1 MNASKTLRRSII
13 GLSLCAIAVV
23 FMFTSAGK
31 SMLSE
36 ARSLY
41 EPAIAE
47 SAVTPLDSADFRNA
61 LESEIYLPQEVDFT
75 AGSNL
80 LISDNS
86 SESTGSEELTALLD
100 GKGRQCSFQNHGALA
115 LNGQGGCM

>member
-1 MNASKTLRRSII
+1 MNASKTFRRVII

-31 SMLSE
+31 SALSE

-47 SAVTPLDSADFRNA
+47 SAEKPFDAADFRNA

-75 AGSNL
+75 AGSNPL
-80 LISDNS
+80 VSDNAS
-86 SESTGSEELTALLD
+86 QSAGPEELTALLD

-115 LNGQGGCM
+115 LNGQGGCI